1 MTVSYTAAN
10 VRNRHELLLAAIGVF
25 PEEENAY
32 WLATKLSWILP
43 TIIISGG
50 LVDLLL
56 IVIYMKTHPWK
67 GILSSK
73 KETESISGAKK
84 SSSFDEVR

>member
-1 MTVSYTAAN
+1 MTLFHTAAN
-10 VRNRHELLLAAIGVF
+10 VRDRHELLLAAIGVF

-73 KETESISGAKK
+73 KKTKDTSGAKK
-84 SSSFDEVR
+84 SSSFNEIR